1 MGTSISTSITDF
13 VWMASQMRLEVGK
26 WGYAGI
32 SVVVAHKYSDTNT
45 LADGE
50 SHTDTHTRTQWQSGR
65 SRRQHKVCLCVYV
78 CHFLCAPWQ
87 FKNANNKPSSRA
99 ATPTVPFHH
108 QQSEIP
114 EHRFVLLHSGRGI
127 GYQGLTETLLTCYMF
142 RNLNIK

>member
-87 FKNANNKPSSRA
+87 FKTPTSRA
-99 ATPTVPFHH
+99 LP
-108 QQSEIP
+108 
-114 EHRFVLLHSGRGI
+114 
-127 GYQGLTETLLTCYMF
+127 
-142 RNLNIK
+142 K